1 VRQWARRFWY
11 GVCWGSDDAMGMR
24 SLGQTKNSKRDGNA
38 EGSWK
43 EEKISHLWLNGVNA
57 RNEST

>member
-1 VRQWARRFWY
+1 V
-11 GVCWGSDDAMGMR
+11 
-24 SLGQTKNSKRDGNA
+24 KDGKA
-38 EGSWK
+38 EMSWK